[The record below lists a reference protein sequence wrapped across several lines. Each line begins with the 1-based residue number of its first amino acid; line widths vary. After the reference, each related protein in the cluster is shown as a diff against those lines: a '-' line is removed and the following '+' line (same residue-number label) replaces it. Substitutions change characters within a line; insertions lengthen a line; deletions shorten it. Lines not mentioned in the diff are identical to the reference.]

1 MEAMPRTFR
10 AVSLVLALASA
21 PAFAFAADAETPYV
35 EVSGT
40 ARGEVAFDRAIVPFT
55 LRAEGANAEDV
66 ARELAEKSR
75 GVVDALS
82 QIGVGDPNLRINGP
96 LLSVIYN
103 NVTEEQGGRK
113 VERRAAAGIH
123 GEVSFRVTTT
133 DFKKIPKILAA
144 ATGAGALVSS
154 PTFEV
159 ANLAEERARLGVE
172 AVRSALARARSL
184 AEAAGARAGRILS
197 IVDERSGR
205 QPIEPRT
212 LAMAVGDAAPE
223 IPVLPGR
230 AMVEHVVTLRVELAQ
245 P

>member
-1 MEAMPRTFR
+1 MHRMSR
-10 AVSLVLALASA
+10 AVSLCLALAALST
-21 PAFAFAADAETPYV
+21 PAFAQGAETPYV
-35 EVSGT
+35 EVSGS

-55 LRAEGANAEDV
+55 LRNEAASAEDA
-66 ARELAEKSR
+66 ARDLAEKSR
-75 GVVDALS
+75 QVVDALS

-113 VERRAAAGIH
+113 VEKSTPAGIR

-159 ANLAEERARLGVE
+159 ANLAEQRARLGVE
-172 AVRSALARARSL
+172 AVRTAVARAKQL
-184 AEAAGARAGRILS
+184 AEAAGARTGRILS
-197 IVDERSGR
+197 IVDERGGR
-205 QPIEPRT
+205 QPMEART
-212 LAMAVGDAAPE
+212 LAMASDAAPE

-230 AMVEHVVTLRVELAQ
+230 AMLEHVVTVRVELAQ

>member
-1 MEAMPRTFR
+1 MEAMSRKLR
-10 AVSLVLALASA
+10 AVSLVLSLASA
-21 PAFAFAADAETPYV
+21 PAFAADAETPFV
-35 EVSGT
+35 EVSGS

-55 LRAEGANAEDV
+55 LRTEASSAEDA
-66 ARELAEKSR
+66 ARDLAEKSR
-75 GVVDALS
+75 EVVDALS

-113 VERRAAAGIH
+113 VERRAAAGLR

-172 AVRSALARARSL
+172 AVRSALVRARGL

-197 IVDERSGR
+197 IVDERAGR
-205 QPIEPRT
+205 QPLEPRT
-212 LAMAVGDAAPE
+212 LAMAAGEAAPE
-223 IPVLPGR
+223 LPVLPGR
-230 AMVEHVVTLRVELAQ
+230 ATLEHVVTVRVELAQ

>member
-1 MEAMPRTFR
+1 MEVMPRTLR

-55 LRAEGANAEDV
+55 LRTEGANAEDV

-113 VERRAAAGIH
+113 VERRAAAGIR

-184 AEAAGARAGRILS
+184 AEAAGARVGRILS

-212 LAMAVGDAAPE
+212 LAMAVADAPPE

-230 AMVEHVVTLRVELAQ
+230 ATVEHVVTVRVELAQ